1 VIGNTEP
8 AHETVEGDRK
18 TVEFAVTR
26 PLPSYLVAVCS
37 GPLETIPITGL
48 AVPGRVVT
56 VKGASA
62 LAAEAARITPLLVKG
77 LESYFGR
84 PYPYAKLDLIAVPE
98 FWPGAMENAGAIT
111 FTDRALLM
119 DPARASVAERR
130 QLAEFISHELSH
142 QWFGD
147 LVTMDWWDDL
157 WLNESF
163 ATWMGQKTVDHVF
176 PELGVDLYEVNEAH
190 RAMLSDG
197 RLTTRAIRQP
207 VVSMANLLQ
216 SADVLAYQ
224 KGETVL
230 GMFEHW
236 MGETA
241 FRTGVRDYLS

>member
-1 VIGNTEP
+1 
-8 AHETVEGDRK
+8 
-18 TVEFAVTR
+18 
-26 PLPSYLVAVCS
+26 
-37 GPLETIPITGL
+37 
-48 AVPGRVVT
+48 
-56 VKGASA
+56 
-62 LAAEAARITPLLVKG
+62 
-77 LESYFGR
+77 
-84 PYPYAKLDLIAVPE
+84 
-98 FWPGAMENAGAIT
+98 
-111 FTDRALLM
+111 M

-163 ATWMGQKTVDHVF
+163 ATWMGQKTANQVF
-176 PELGVDLYEVNEAH
+176 PELGFDLYQVNEAH
-190 RAMLSDG
+190 RAMLADG

-207 VVSMANLLQ
+207 VTSMANLLQ

-236 MGETA
+236 MGEEP
-241 FRTGVRDYLS
+241 FRTGVRDYLSAHAWGNARAADLWSALGQAGGHDVARAMATFLDQPGMRLVTIAPLDGGKVRI